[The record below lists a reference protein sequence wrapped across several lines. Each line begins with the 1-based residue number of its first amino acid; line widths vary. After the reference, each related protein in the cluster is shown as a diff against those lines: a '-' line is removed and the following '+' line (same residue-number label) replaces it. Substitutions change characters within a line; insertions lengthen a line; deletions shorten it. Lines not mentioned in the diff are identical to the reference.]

1 MNILNLI
8 ADPNIEDGFTEKWV
22 KARINKVNE
31 IPNILKKAWFSDE
44 DIAQVQERRN
54 NNNSGRAVV

>member
-8 ADPNIEDGFTEKWV
+8 ANPNIGDGFTDKWV
-22 KARINKVNE
+22 EARINKINE
-31 IPNILKKAWFSDE
+31 IPNILKKAWISNE
-44 DIAQVQERRN
+44 DIAQVQKRRN